1 MQILAADYPLLD
13 VVLSI
18 IVFFALAIL
27 FVALVAVVLD
37 VFRSDDLSGVAKAG
51 WFVLVLLVPLVGLVV
66 YLVVR
71 GSKMQTHAERQM
83 ERLGMEPPA
92 VTADE
97 LTKLAALRDRGAITD
112 SEYEQQK
119 AVLLR

>member
-18 IVFFALAIL
+18 VVFFALAIL
-27 FVALVAVVLD
+27 FLALVAVVLD
-37 VFRSDDLSGVAKAG
+37 IFRSPDLSGVAKAG
-51 WFVLVLLVPLVGLVV
+51 WFVLVLLVPLAGLLV
-66 YLVVR
+66 YLIVR
-71 GSKMQTHAERQM
+71 GSKMQSHAERQM
-83 ERLGMEPPA
+83 ERLGVEPPDGI
-92 VTADE
+92 ADE

-112 SEYEQQK
+112 GEYERQK

>member
-1 MQILAADYPLLD
+1 MGVLAADYPLLD

-18 IVFFALAIL
+18 VVFFALAIL
-27 FVALVAVVLD
+27 FFALVAVVLD
-37 VFRSDDLSGVAKAG
+37 IFRSHDLSGWGKAG
-51 WFVLVLLVPLVGLVV
+51 WFVLVLLVPLVGLIV

-71 GSKMQTHAERQM
+71 GSKMQLHAERQM
-83 ERLGMEPPA
+83 DQLGMAPPS
-92 VTADE
+92 TADE

-112 SEYEQQK
+112 GEYEKQK

>member
-1 MQILAADYPLLD
+1 MQLLAADYPLLD

-27 FVALVAVVLD
+27 FFALVAVVLD
-37 VFRSDDLSGVAKAG
+37 IFRSRDLSGWSKAG
-51 WFVLVLLVPLVGLVV
+51 WFVLVLLVPLVGLIV

-71 GSKMQTHAERQM
+71 GPKMQSHAEAQM
-83 ERLGMEPPA
+83 EKLGMAPPSP
-92 VTADE
+92 ADE
-97 LTKLAALRDRGAITD
+97 LTKLAALRERGAITD
-112 SEYEQQK
+112 GEYEKQK

>member
-1 MQILAADYPLLD
+1 MQLLAADYPLLD

-18 IVFFALAIL
+18 IVFFATAIL
-27 FVALVAVVLD
+27 FLALIAVVLD
-37 VFRSDDLSGVAKAG
+37 IFRSADLSGWGKAG
-51 WFVLVLLVPLVGLVV
+51 WFVLVLLVPLAGLIV

-71 GSKMQTHAERQM
+71 GSKMQSHAERQM
-83 ERLGMEPPA
+83 ERLGMTPPSP
-92 VTADE
+92 ADE

-112 SEYEQQK
+112 GEYENQK